1 MGRVV
6 HAHLNVRDPF
16 PEHGRATASVTHLI
30 LSMENIECSYI
41 INPVNL
47 RRPLGSTNRRPTTCR
62 QATRHCSPATVAPVR
77 LSNGCSPVNK
87 QRSNSLPC
95 RSNASWHKSTES
107 TFELA
112 KHCAATNKELSAAA
126 KKALMARLPFDRV
139 TFSKLVKIGN
149 DARLPRLMHQLPPSF
164 SSLYEIAGF
173 DETREPAVTV
183 VGTP

>member
-1 MGRVV
+1 MPAGDTPLL
-6 HAHLNVRDPF
+6 AGNSSS
-16 PEHGRATASVTHLI
+16 GTALERMFTGEQTAVEQFAVQI
-30 LSMENIECSYI
+30 
-41 INPVNL
+41 
-47 RRPLGSTNRRPTTCR
+47 
-62 QATRHCSPATVAPVR
+62 
-77 LSNGCSPVNK
+77 
-87 QRSNSLPC
+87 
-95 RSNASWHKSTES
+95 NASWHKSTES